1 MGKSIESGSG
11 HVPGVDGY
19 CTWVVQVTK
28 NASGATVIRM
38 LQSARVD
45 NVPIGSDDSR
55 WAFIGAHARAV

>member
-11 HVPGVDGY
+11 RVPGMGGY
-19 CTWVVQVTK
+19 CTWIVQVTK
-28 NASGATVIRM
+28 NASGTTAIRM

-55 WAFIGAHARAV
+55 WAFIAGHARAV